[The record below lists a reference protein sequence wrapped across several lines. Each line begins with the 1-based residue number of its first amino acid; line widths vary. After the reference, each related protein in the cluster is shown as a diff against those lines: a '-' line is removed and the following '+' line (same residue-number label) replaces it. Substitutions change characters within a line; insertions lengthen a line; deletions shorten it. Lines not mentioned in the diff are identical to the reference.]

1 MKKLTLIFATAFCA
15 VMMSSCSMA
24 SFLSSGGAFV
34 YEGTTSPLTVT
45 SNPIGNHVKVGRSN
59 SVMVLGLVGVGDGG
73 INAAAKNG
81 GISKISFVDVQ
92 KTSILG
98 MFTKSETVVYGE

>member
-1 MKKLTLIFATAFCA
+1 MKKVFLFLGAASIAA
-15 VMMSSCSMA
+15 MMSSCSMT
-24 SFLSSGGAFV
+24 SFLSNGNALI
-34 YEGTTSPLTVT
+34 YEGTTAPLTVT
-45 SNPIGNHVKVGRSN
+45 SNPISNNIKVGRSN

-98 MFTKSETVVYGE
+98 MFTKSETIVYGD

>member
-1 MKKLTLIFATAFCA
+1 MKKVSLFLAAAFCA
-15 VMMSSCSMA
+15 AMMSSCSIA
-24 SFLSSGGAFV
+24 SFLGNGEALI
-34 YEGTTSPLTVT
+34 YEGTTAPLTVT
-45 SNPIGNHVKVGRSN
+45 SNPISNNIKVGRSN

-98 MFTKSETVVYGE
+98 MFTKSETIVYGD